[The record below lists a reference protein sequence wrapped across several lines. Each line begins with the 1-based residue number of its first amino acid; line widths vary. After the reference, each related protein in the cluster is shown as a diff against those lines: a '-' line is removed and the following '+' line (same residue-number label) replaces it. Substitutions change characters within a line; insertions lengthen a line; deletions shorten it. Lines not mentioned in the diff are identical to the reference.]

1 MSGTPGQQPGLSSD
15 IQTLEEIH
23 RAIVTLLTPQIPPGF
38 TALTDDALETGDNA
52 GACRIID
59 RIPVDPEDGAPI
71 PEQYQH
77 RGAVV
82 TFPSEDNARDT
93 RGRETEGM
101 VLTVVLHGMYRTK
114 PLDQTESTYGFWRWE
129 EAIRRRIRTSPL
141 LRLYRPQYVGTQR
154 GQSRASAEWQ
164 TCALTFTFYRYTAGA

>member
-1 MSGTPGQQPGLSSD
+1 LV
-15 IQTLEEIH
+15 EIH

-38 TALTDDALETGDNA
+38 TALTDEVLETGENA

-59 RIPVDPEDGAPI
+59 RIPVDPETGAPI

-82 TFPSEDNARDT
+82 TIPSEDNSRDT

-101 VLTVVLHGMYRTK
+101 LLTVVVHGMYRTQ
-114 PLDQTESTYGFWRWE
+114 PHDQTESTYDFWRWE
-129 EAIRRRIRTSPL
+129 EAIRRRIRTSAV
-141 LRLYRPQYVGTQR
+141 LRQYRPQYVGTQR
-154 GQSRASAEWQ
+154 GQSRASAEWL

>member
-101 VLTVVLHGMYRTK
+101 VLTVVLHGLYRTQ
-114 PLDQTESTYGFWRWE
+114 PLNQTESTYGFWGWE

-141 LRLYRPQYVGTQR
+141 LRLYRPQFVGTQR

-164 TCALTFTFYRYTAGA
+164 TCAITFTFYRYTAGA

>member
-23 RAIVTLLTPQIPPGF
+23 RAIVTLLTPQIPPGY
-38 TALTDDALETGDNA
+38 TSLTDEAMETGDNA

-101 VLTVVLHGMYRTK
+101 VLTVVMHGLYRTQ
-114 PLDQTESTYGFWRWE
+114 PLNQTESTYGFWRWE

-141 LRLYRPQYVGTQR
+141 LRLYRPQFVGTQR
-154 GQSRASAEWQ
+154 GQSRASAEWM